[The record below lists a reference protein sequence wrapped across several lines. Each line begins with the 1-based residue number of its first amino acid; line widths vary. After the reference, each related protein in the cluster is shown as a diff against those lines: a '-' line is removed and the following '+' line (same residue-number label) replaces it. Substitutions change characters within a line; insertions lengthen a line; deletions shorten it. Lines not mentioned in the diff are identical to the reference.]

1 MLRNFAR
8 TVLATVDED
17 DEEFAAGLGDRMH
30 EHLVRD
36 TCNTACPTATQA
48 GSCRGNDEAGQMFR
62 DAAEARG
69 DPDVRTNNS
78 GAQAR
83 PAHPQAAAQRHKSK
97 QLLSAT
103 PWPADRLVCGALEVR
118 GSATG
123 RTRLDRKVKCT
134 IQHGVITFYDPAETG
149 AEAVILAREQVSS
162 IVATIVPD
170 QTRKF
175 SICSGL
181 ELIDSTQVWCCA
193 KDQADRNQWLAVLHR
208 LCKACFVGRDM
219 GLLPRCV

>member
-1 MLRNFAR
+1 MK
-8 TVLATVDED
+8 ATCTIQHGV
-17 DEEFAAGLGDRMH
+17 M
-30 EHLVRD
+30 
-36 TCNTACPTATQA
+36 T
-48 GSCRGNDEAGQMFR
+48 FR
-62 DAAEARG
+62 
-69 DPDVRTNNS
+69 
-78 GAQAR
+78 
-83 PAHPQAAAQRHKSK
+83 
-97 QLLSAT
+97 SAM
-103 PWPADRLVCGALEVR
+103 VH
-118 GSATG
+118 TG